1 MRFVSLLTLA
11 AVLFAQG
18 PRFEVQS
25 RVVLVPAAVS
35 DRKGKILEGLQ
46 SSDFVVLDNARP
58 QQAVVDSF
66 ATGVAPVA
74 LVVAVQASGIS
85 EPALQKIRKVGA
97 MIQPLITGDRGCGA
111 LLQFS
116 DEVQWLQECTKD
128 VAALSSAFDRLSSG
142 DHKSARMI
150 DAVRDAVDRLKQG
163 ANFRR
168 VILLISES
176 RDRGSQTDLEAA
188 IVAANA
194 ADVTVYALTYSAFKM
209 GWATKGASR
218 EEMESSS
225 IYAPGSP
232 PPTPDRYPRPTP
244 TEQRVD
250 ILGGIQ
256 EATRLAN
263 DNVTDALT
271 RSTGGY
277 VFSFTRQKGLEES
290 IQKLGT
296 ELQTQYVLSFRPE
309 AATVGFHKL
318 EVRVRAR
325 KDVQVRSR
333 PGYWI
338 TEGP

>member
-1 MRFVSLLTLA
+1 MKLVSLL
-11 AVLFAQG
+11 AVAGFLVAQE

-25 RVVLVPAAVS
+25 RVVLVPAAIS
-35 DRKGKILEGLQ
+35 DRKGKIVEGLQ
-46 SSDFVVLDNARP
+46 SGDFVVLDNARP

-74 LVVAVQASGIS
+74 LVVAVQAAGIS
-85 EPALQKIRKVGA
+85 EPALLKIRKVGA

-116 DEVQWLQECTKD
+116 EQVQWLQECTRD
-128 VAALSSAFDRLSSG
+128 GASLSNAFGRLSSG
-142 DHKSARMI
+142 GHKSARMI
-150 DAVRDAVDRLKQG
+150 DAVREAVARLRQG
-163 ANFRR
+163 GNFRR

-188 IVAANA
+188 VVAANA
-194 ADVTVYALTYSAFKM
+194 ADVTVYALTYSAFQM

-218 EEMESSS
+218 EEMERSAV
-225 IYAPGSP
+225 YAPGSP
-232 PPTPDRYPRPTP
+232 PPTPDHYPRPTP

-263 DNVTDALT
+263 DNVTGALAE
-271 RSTGGY
+271 STGGY
-277 VFSFTRQKGLEES
+277 VFSFTRQKGLEDS
-290 IQKLGT
+290 IQKLGA

-309 AATVGFHKL
+309 AATAGFHKL
-318 EVRVRAR
+318 EVRVRSR

-338 TEGP
+338 TESP

>member
-1 MRFVSLLTLA
+1 MKFVSLLA
-11 AVLFAQG
+11 FAGILGAQD

-35 DRKGKILEGLQ
+35 GRNGKIIEGLQ

-58 QQAVVDSF
+58 QKAVVDSF
-66 ATGVAPVA
+66 ATGMAPVA

-85 EPALQKIRKVGA
+85 EPALEKIRKVGS

-116 DEVQWLQECTKD
+116 ERVQWLQECTKD
-128 VAALSSAFDRLSSG
+128 GAALSDAFDRLSTG
-142 DHKSARMI
+142 DLKGARMI
-150 DAVRDAVDRLKQG
+150 DAVREAVDKLRNG
-163 ANFRR
+163 SNFRR

-176 RDRGSQTDLEAA
+176 RDRGSQTELEAA
-188 IVAANA
+188 VVAANA

-209 GWATKGASR
+209 GWASKQASR
-218 EEMESSS
+218 EEMTNSPV
-225 IYAPGSP
+225 YAPGSP
-232 PPTPDRYPRPTP
+232 APTPDRYPRPTP

-250 ILGGIQ
+250 ILGGIK
-256 EATRLAN
+256 EVARLA
-263 DNVTDALT
+263 DDKVTEELAS
-271 RSTGGY
+271 STGGY

-318 EVRVRAR
+318 EVRVRGR

>member
-1 MRFVSLLTLA
+1 MKYASLLALAGILA
-11 AVLFAQG
+11 AQD

-46 SSDFVVLDNARP
+46 SSDFSVLDNARP
-58 QQAVVDSF
+58 QKAVVDSF
-66 ATGVAPVA
+66 ATGVAPIA

-85 EPALQKIRKVGA
+85 EPALAKIRKVGA

-116 DEVQWLQECTKD
+116 ERVQWLQECTKD
-128 VAALSSAFDRLSSG
+128 GAALSDAFDRLSTG
-142 DHKSARMI
+142 DHKTARMI
-150 DAVRDAVDRLKQG
+150 DAVREAVDKLKNG
-163 ANFRR
+163 TNFRR

-188 IVAANA
+188 VVAANA
-194 ADVTVYALTYSAFKM
+194 ADVTVYALTYSAFRM

-218 EEMESSS
+218 DEEESSS
-225 IYAPGSP
+225 IYAPGNP

-250 ILGGIQ
+250 ILGGIK

-263 DNVTDALT
+263 DRVTEELAT
-271 RSTGGY
+271 STGGF
-277 VFSFTRQKGLEES
+277 VFSFTKQKGLEDS

-318 EVRVRAR
+318 EVRVRGH
-325 KDVQVRSR
+325 KNIQVRSR